1 MLVNVFNGSW
11 NGGYLVVGGRNLILN
26 GKGDTKSGFFKKFN
40 TVTDEYAELTLKSK
54 KQYATVSLIG
64 GFLLG
69 ERDYIVGETYI
80 WSYDIM
86 YTAWSFPT
94 GSNHDE
100 FWMGQRYTC
109 DPSGQ
114 HSTGDWV
121 KVTAHD
127 LPIVG
132 SDGCELNKWYHVNK
146 VITIPVQAS
155 ANVGSQQCINFY
167 NSNADVEASFT
178 ARIKNVKLEKGN
190 IATDWTPAPED
201 TFEEGTKHPKS
212 IFTNTIPVKKKYQ
225 YTYGFLNQNSIPT
238 HTIRFMKPDGTWVKA
253 VHVNED
259 ATSGMKSLEID
270 DDYNIEIMFQNGLTD
285 AQKASFKIMEENF
298 MAIKASNQVSVID
311 ITDGYSVILTNDSY
325 TFLGDTDSV
334 STTQSTTSQIVA
346 MCGSEI
352 VSCTMGEVTCPNG
365 LSVVSDN
372 KTPSPTLTI
381 TATSALTKAGTID
394 IPIKIG
400 DITIVKKF
408 SFAIAFTGAK
418 GDKGD
423 KGTGVTIKSKAIE
436 YLAGS
441 SGTTAPTGTWQS
453 TIPTV
458 PQGQY
463 LWTRTTV
470 TYSDG
475 NQTVS
480 YSAARQG
487 VNGTSPTVSSSK
499 VQYQQS
505 TSGTTVP
512 TGTWV
517 DTPPA
522 AVAGQYM
529 WSKTTATYSDGKT
542 AVSYNVTRNG
552 SNGAKGDKGD
562 KGAAGADALA
572 LVITSSAGVI
582 FKNTS
587 IATTLTAH
595 VYKGGIEMTGS
606 ALTALGTIK
615 WYKDGG
621 TTAIATGQTY
631 TISAGDVENKA
642 NFTAQLEG

>member
-1 MLVNVFNGSW
+1 
-11 NGGYLVVGGRNLILN
+11 
-26 GKGDTKSGFFKKFN
+26 
-40 TVTDEYAELTLKSK
+40 
-54 KQYATVSLIG
+54 
-64 GFLLG
+64 
-69 ERDYIVGETYI
+69 
-80 WSYDIM
+80 
-86 YTAWSFPT
+86 
-94 GSNHDE
+94 
-100 FWMGQRYTC
+100 
-109 DPSGQ
+109 
-114 HSTGDWV
+114 
-121 KVTAHD
+121 
-127 LPIVG
+127 
-132 SDGCELNKWYHVNK
+132 
-146 VITIPVQAS
+146 
-155 ANVGSQQCINFY
+155 
-167 NSNADVEASFT
+167 
-178 ARIKNVKLEKGN
+178 
-190 IATDWTPAPED
+190 
-201 TFEEGTKHPKS
+201 
-212 IFTNTIPVKKKYQ
+212 
-225 YTYGFLNQNSIPT
+225 
-238 HTIRFMKPDGTWVKA
+238 MKPDGTWVKA

-259 ATSGMKSLEID
+259 ATSGMKSLAID

-346 MCGSEI
+346 MRGSEI

-512 TGTWV
+512 TGAWA

-562 KGAAGADALA
+562 TGAAGADALA

-595 VYKGGIEMTGS
+595 VYKGGVEMTGT

-621 TTAIATGQTY
+621 TTAVATGQTY

>member
-1 MLVNVFNGSW
+1 MLVNVFDGNW
-11 NGGYLVVGGRNLILN
+11 NGGYLVVGGSNLLRGTKDLKISSTDIVGVTGTYAY
-26 GKGDTKSGFFKKFN
+26 GKYGDFACVKMKRAWYGVAFNLSAIMKRCNLQPGDTLIYSTMVMIDFVPDKDLSFSLYRTGMDPSPHIYMS
-40 TVTDEYAELTLKSK
+40 TMEKSK
-54 KQYATVSLIG
+54 WYKMSVTFTLTDTSTTYSDTR
-64 GFLLG
+64 F
-69 ERDYIVGETYI
+69 ETNY
-80 WSYDIM
+80 YK
-86 YTAWSFPT
+86 T
-94 GSNHDE
+94 GSGTYE
-100 FWMGQRYTC
+100 FE
-109 DPSGQ
+109 
-114 HSTGDWV
+114 
-121 KVTAHD
+121 
-127 LPIVG
+127 
-132 SDGCELNKWYHVNK
+132 DGYMYYAA
-146 VITIPVQAS
+146 P
-155 ANVGSQQCINFY
+155 
-167 NSNADVEASFT
+167 
-178 ARIKNVKLEKGN
+178 KLELGTV
-190 IATDWTPAPED
+190 ATPWTPAPED
-201 TFEEGTKHPKS
+201 TFEEGTKHPNS

-225 YTYGFLNQNSIPT
+225 YTYGFLNQNSLPA
-238 HTIRFMKPDGTWVKA
+238 HTIRYMKPDGTWVKA
-253 VHVNED
+253 VYVDED
-259 ATSGMKSLEID
+259 AASGTKSLEID

-346 MCGSEI
+346 MRGSEI
-352 VSCTMGEVTCPNG
+352 MSCTTGEVTCPNG

-381 TATSALTKAGTID
+381 TATSALTKADTID
-394 IPIKIG
+394 IPVKIG

-423 KGTGVTIKSKAIE
+423 KGTGVTIESKAIE
-436 YLAGS
+436 YQAGS
-441 SGTTAPTGTWQS
+441 SGTTAPTGTWS
-453 TIPTV
+453 PTIPTV
-458 PQGQY
+458 SQGQY

-595 VYKGGIEMTGS
+595 VYKGGVEMTGT
-606 ALTALGTIK
+606 ALTELGTIK

-621 TTAIATGQTY
+621 TTAVATGQTY

-642 NFTAQLEG
+642 SFTAQLEG

>member
-11 NGGYLVVGGRNLILN
+11 NGGYLVDGGRNLFKCSSMINESLICDAVGRTNSVTLSSYESAGYHIVTPSTGNNNNGACFRFDDYSIL
-26 GKGDTKSGFFKKFN
+26 GIHAGDTITFSLDVKGMSDSN
-40 TVTDEYAELTLKSK
+40 TP
-54 KQYATVSLIG
+54 
-64 GFLLG
+64 FL
-69 ERDYIVGETYI
+69 RIH
-80 WSYDIM
+80 M
-86 YTAWSFPT
+86 
-94 GSNHDE
+94 N
-100 FWMGQRYTC
+100 
-109 DPSGQ
+109 
-114 HSTGDWV
+114 STGDGNWWTG
-121 KVTAHD
+121 TAQSKSCYFI
-127 LPIVG
+127 PSSEFTRV
-132 SDGCELNKWYHVNK
+132 SMTW
-146 VITIPVQAS
+146 TIPE
-155 ANVGSQQCINFY
+155 
-167 NSNADVEASFT
+167 NADTFAKKIIWFAIHGNYESNLYI
-178 ARIKNVKLEKGN
+178 RNLKLEKGN
-190 IATDWTPAPED
+190 VATDWTPAPED
-201 TFEEGTKHPKS
+201 IFEEGTKHPKS

-225 YTYGFLNQNSIPT
+225 YTYGFLNQNSLPA

-346 MCGSEI
+346 MRGSEI

-436 YLAGS
+436 YLSGS

>member
-1 MLVNVFNGSW
+1 MLVNVFDGSW
-11 NGGYLVVGGRNLILN
+11 NGGYLVDGGRNLLKNTSTAWKSLTCSTWN
-26 GKGDTKSGFFKKFN
+26 GRIPDATSLQKISDYGLEAGDIVTLGFYVRTSSGKKLRARIEFNNSSEDKISVPSEAYIINGEGYVYVTRVIPSGYANMVLMVDANLTAN
-40 TVTDEYAELTLKSK
+40 TVQGITTEYTK
-54 KQYATVSLIG
+54 
-64 GFLLG
+64 
-69 ERDYIVGETYI
+69 
-80 WSYDIM
+80 
-86 YTAWSFPT
+86 
-94 GSNHDE
+94 
-100 FWMGQRYTC
+100 C
-109 DPSGQ
+109 
-114 HSTGDWV
+114 
-121 KVTAHD
+121 
-127 LPIVG
+127 
-132 SDGCELNKWYHVNK
+132 
-146 VITIPVQAS
+146 
-155 ANVGSQQCINFY
+155 
-167 NSNADVEASFT
+167 
-178 ARIKNVKLEKGN
+178 VKLEKGN
-190 IATDWTPAPED
+190 IATDWAPAPED
-201 TFEEGTKHPKS
+201 TFEEGTKHLNS
-212 IFTNTIPVKKKYQ
+212 IFTNTISVKKKYQ
-225 YTYGFLNQNSIPT
+225 YTYGFLNQNSLPAHI
-238 HTIRFMKPDGTWVKA
+238 IRFMKPDGTWVKA

-259 ATSGMKSLEID
+259 VTSGMKSLEID

-285 AQKASFKIMEENF
+285 AQKANFKIMEENF

-346 MCGSEI
+346 MRGSEI
-352 VSCTMGEVTCPNG
+352 LSCTIGEVTCPNG

-394 IPIKIG
+394 IPVKI
-400 DITIVKKF
+400 DDVTIVKKF

-423 KGTGVTIKSKAIE
+423 KGTGVSIKSKAIE
-436 YLAGS
+436 YQAGS
-441 SGTTAPTGTWQS
+441 SGTTAPTGTWS
-453 TIPTV
+453 TTIPTV
-458 PQGQY
+458 SQGQY

-512 TGTWV
+512 TGTWA

-562 KGAAGADALA
+562 KGAAGADALT

-582 FKNTS
+582 FKNTAIS
-587 IATTLTAH
+587 TTFTAH
-595 VYKGGIEMTGS
+595 VYKGGVEVTGS

-621 TTAIATGQTY
+621 TTAVATGQTY

>member
-11 NGGYLVVGGRNLILN
+11 NGGYLVDGGRNLFKCSSMINEKLKCGSITYMNSVTSDSYETEGYHIVTPSTGNDNN
-26 GKGDTKSGFFKKFN
+26 GIGFRFDDYSVFDIHAGDTITFSLDVKGTSDSN
-40 TVTDEYAELTLKSK
+40 TPFIKIHMDSNGDDAWWTGTASSNRRSFSPSNEFRR
-54 KQYATVSLIG
+54 VSI
-64 GFLLG
+64 
-69 ERDYIVGETYI
+69 T
-80 WSYDIM
+80 W
-86 YTAWSFPT
+86 
-94 GSNHDE
+94 
-100 FWMGQRYTC
+100 
-109 DPSGQ
+109 
-114 HSTGDWV
+114 
-121 KVTAHD
+121 
-127 LPIVG
+127 
-132 SDGCELNKWYHVNK
+132 
-146 VITIPVQAS
+146 TIPE
-155 ANVGSQQCINFY
+155 
-167 NSNADVEASFT
+167 NADTFVKKSIWFAIHGNYESNLYV
-178 ARIKNVKLEKGN
+178 RNLKLEKGN
-190 IATDWTPAPED
+190 VATDWTPAPED
-201 TFEEGTKHPKS
+201 TFEKGTKHPKS

-225 YTYGFLNQNSIPT
+225 YTYGFLNQNSLPA

-346 MCGSEI
+346 MRGSEI

-552 SNGAKGDKGD
+552 LNGAKGDKGD

>member
-1 MLVNVFNGSW
+1 MIKDLKIELG
-11 NGGYLVVGGRNLILN
+11 
-26 GKGDTKSGFFKKFN
+26 
-40 TVTDEYAELTLKSK
+40 TV
-54 KQYATVSLIG
+54 AT
-64 GFLLG
+64 
-69 ERDYIVGETYI
+69 
-80 WSYDIM
+80 
-86 YTAWSFPT
+86 P
-94 GSNHDE
+94 
-100 FWMGQRYTC
+100 
-109 DPSGQ
+109 
-114 HSTGDWV
+114 
-121 KVTAHD
+121 
-127 LPIVG
+127 
-132 SDGCELNKWYHVNK
+132 
-146 VITIPVQAS
+146 
-155 ANVGSQQCINFY
+155 
-167 NSNADVEASFT
+167 
-178 ARIKNVKLEKGN
+178 
-190 IATDWTPAPED
+190 WTPAPED
-201 TFEEGTKHPKS
+201 TFEEGAKHPNS
-212 IFTNTIPVKKKYQ
+212 IFTNAIPVKKKYQ
-225 YTYGFLNQNSIPT
+225 YTYGFLNQNSLPA

-253 VHVNED
+253 VYVNED
-259 ATSGMKSLEID
+259 AKNGMKSLEID
-270 DDYNIEIMFQNGLTD
+270 DDYDIEIMFQNGLTD

-346 MCGSEI
+346 MRGSEI

-436 YLAGS
+436 YQAGS
-441 SGTTAPTGTWQS
+441 SGTTAPTGTWQGS
-453 TIPTV
+453 IPTV
-458 PQGQY
+458 SQGQY

-517 DTPPA
+517 DAPPA

-562 KGAAGADALA
+562 TGAAGADALA

-595 VYKGGIEMTGS
+595 VYKGGVEMTGT

>member
-1 MLVNVFNGSW
+1 MLVNVFDGNW
-11 NGGYLVVGGRNLILN
+11 NGGYLVDGGSNLLRGTKDLKISSTDIVIVTDTYAYGKYGDFACAKTNGAWQGVGFNLSAIMKRCNLQP
-26 GKGDTKSGFFKKFN
+26 GDTLIYSIMVMIDFVPDKDLLF
-40 TVTDEYAELTLKSK
+40 TLYRTGMDHSPYIYMSTMEKSK
-54 KQYATVSLIG
+54 WYKMSVTFTLTDTSTTYSSTR
-64 GFLLG
+64 F
-69 ERDYIVGETYI
+69 ETGY
-80 WSYDIM
+80 YK
-86 YTAWSFPT
+86 T
-94 GSNHDE
+94 GSDTYKFE
-100 FWMGQRYTC
+100 
-109 DPSGQ
+109 
-114 HSTGDWV
+114 
-121 KVTAHD
+121 
-127 LPIVG
+127 
-132 SDGCELNKWYHVNK
+132 DGYMYFAA
-146 VITIPVQAS
+146 P
-155 ANVGSQQCINFY
+155 
-167 NSNADVEASFT
+167 
-178 ARIKNVKLEKGN
+178 KLEKGN
-190 IATDWTPAPED
+190 VATPWTPAPED
-201 TFEEGTKHPKS
+201 TFEEGTKHPNS

-225 YTYGFLNQNSIPT
+225 YTYGFLNQNSLPA
-238 HTIRFMKPDGTWVKA
+238 HTIRYMKPDGTWVKA
-253 VHVNED
+253 VHVDED
-259 ATSGMKSLEID
+259 ATSGTKSLAID
-270 DDYNIEIMFQNGLTD
+270 DDYNVEIMFQNGLTD

-346 MCGSEI
+346 MRGSEI
-352 VSCTMGEVTCPNG
+352 LSCTIGEVTCPNG

-394 IPIKIG
+394 IPVKIG

-436 YLAGS
+436 YQAGS
-441 SGTTAPTGTWQS
+441 SGTTAPTGTWS
-453 TIPTV
+453 PTIPTV
-458 PQGQY
+458 SQGQY

-595 VYKGGIEMTGS
+595 VYKGGVEMTGT
-606 ALTALGTIK
+606 ALTELGTIK

-621 TTAIATGQTY
+621 TTAVATGQTY

-642 NFTAQLEG
+642 SFTAQLEG

>member
-1 MLVNVFNGSW
+1 MFLKEARAITKYKGISAYINSYNPKIGEVFTLSAMVYTLIPNASIHFFSMMYNAEHSRITGKALINIETEVSNG
-11 NGGYLVVGGRNLILN
+11 VV
-26 GKGDTKSGFFKKFN
+26 KA
-40 TVTDEYAELTLKSK
+40 DEYSLPDIDENPK
-54 KQYATVSLIG
+54 KQYAKVSLQQAGYDLLASG
-64 GFLLG
+64 G
-69 ERDYIVGETYI
+69 YIYLTIQTNDATPHVYDDVDINSKYVG
-80 WSYDIM
+80 
-86 YTAWSFPT
+86 
-94 GSNHDE
+94 
-100 FWMGQRYTC
+100 
-109 DPSGQ
+109 
-114 HSTGDWV
+114 
-121 KVTAHD
+121 
-127 LPIVG
+127 
-132 SDGCELNKWYHVNK
+132 
-146 VITIPVQAS
+146 
-155 ANVGSQQCINFY
+155 FY
-167 NSNADVEASFT
+167 AL
-178 ARIKNVKLEKGN
+178 KLERGTV
-190 IATDWTPAPED
+190 ATDWTPAPED
-201 TFEEGTKHPKS
+201 TFEEGTKHPNS

-225 YTYGFLNQNSIPT
+225 YTYGFSNQNSLPA

-346 MCGSEI
+346 MRGSEI

-595 VYKGGIEMTGS
+595 VYKGGVEMTGT

-621 TTAIATGQTY
+621 TTAVATGQTY
-631 TISAGDVENKA
+631 TISAGNVENKA
-642 NFTAQLEG
+642 SFTAQLEG

>member
-1 MLVNVFNGSW
+1 MLVNVFNGNW
-11 NGGYLVVGGRNLILN
+11 NGGYLVDGGRNL
-26 GKGDTKSGFFKKFN
+26 
-40 TVTDEYAELTLKSK
+40 
-54 KQYATVSLIG
+54 LIG
-64 GFLLG
+64 STRASVNQMWRQYGWHGTFSTYNSDNGIYKLTAENGWHTAMYTGLN
-69 ERDYIVGETYI
+69 DYINKVLVVSFNAKCIKDETSATE
-80 WSYDIM
+80 SYAIGC
-86 YTAWSFPT
+86 ANAT
-94 GSNHDE
+94 GSVYFTDDITSN
-100 FWMGQRYTC
+100 T
-109 DPSGQ
+109 
-114 HSTGDWV
+114 
-121 KVTAHD
+121 
-127 LPIVG
+127 PIQDTWFNLKYSCRLN
-132 SDGCELNKWYHVNK
+132 SDGQFGLGSHCAPEGADHNLKATWLIKDLKIELGTV
-146 VITIPVQAS
+146 
-155 ANVGSQQCINFY
+155 
-167 NSNADVEASFT
+167 
-178 ARIKNVKLEKGN
+178 
-190 IATDWTPAPED
+190 ATPWTPAPED
-201 TFEEGTKHPKS
+201 TFEEGTKHPNS
-212 IFTNTIPVKKKYQ
+212 IFTSTIPVKKKYQ
-225 YTYGFLNQNSIPT
+225 YTYGFSNQNSLPA

-259 ATSGMKSLEID
+259 ATSGMKSLAID

-346 MCGSEI
+346 MRGSEI

-529 WSKTTATYSDGKT
+529 WSKTTATYSDGNT

-562 KGAAGADALA
+562 KGAAGADALT

>member
-1 MLVNVFNGSW
+1 MLVNVFDGSW
-11 NGGYLVVGGRNLILN
+11 NGGYLVDGGRNLLIGSTMASVN
-26 GKGDTKSGFFKKFN
+26 SMW
-40 TVTDEYAELTLKSK
+40 
-54 KQYATVSLIG
+54 KQYGWPGTFS
-64 GFLLG
+64 
-69 ERDYIVGETYI
+69 TYDSDNRI
-80 WSYDIM
+80 YKLTADNGWHAIM
-86 YTAWSFPT
+86 YTGLKEYINNALTVSFNAKCIKDETSADERYGLGCVNTT
-94 GSNHDE
+94 GSNKYFTYDITSYTPIQDTW
-100 FWMGQRYTC
+100 FSVRYSC
-109 DPSGQ
+109 Q
-114 HSTGDWV
+114 
-121 KVTAHD
+121 
-127 LPIVG
+127 LN
-132 SDGCELNKWYHVNK
+132 SDGQFGLGTYCAPEG
-146 VITIPVQAS
+146 S
-155 ANVGSQQCINFY
+155 AHNLK
-167 NSNADVEASFT
+167 AAWL
-178 ARIKNVKLEKGN
+178 IKDLKFERGTV
-190 IATDWTPAPED
+190 ATDWTPAPED
-201 TFEEGTKHPKS
+201 TFEEGTKHPNS

-225 YTYGFLNQNSIPT
+225 YTYGFLNQNSLPA

-346 MCGSEI
+346 MRGSEI

-542 AVSYNVTRNG
+542 AVSYNVNRNG

-595 VYKGGIEMTGS
+595 VYKGGVEMTGT

-621 TTAIATGQTY
+621 TTAVATGQTY

>member
-1 MLVNVFNGSW
+1 MLVNVFDGSW
-11 NGGYLVVGGRNLILN
+11 NGGYLVDGGRNLLHGSQNFITGHTDFYSITN
-26 GKGDTKSGFFKKFN
+26 TANDKYGKFICSKTDRAWQGPAWDLSTIIKRHNLKVGDT
-40 TVTDEYAELTLKSK
+40 VTYSIMVMVDFVPYKPVSFSVFRNIQSNSVCGSLTMEPNIWYKLSISFTLDEYSLTAIRTRLETNYYKTDSSN
-54 KQYATVSLIG
+54 Y
-64 GFLLG
+64 GFEDG
-69 ERDYIVGETYI
+69 Y
-80 WSYDIM
+80 M
-86 YTAWSFPT
+86 YFAAP
-94 GSNHDE
+94 
-100 FWMGQRYTC
+100 
-109 DPSGQ
+109 
-114 HSTGDWV
+114 
-121 KVTAHD
+121 
-127 LPIVG
+127 
-132 SDGCELNKWYHVNK
+132 
-146 VITIPVQAS
+146 
-155 ANVGSQQCINFY
+155 
-167 NSNADVEASFT
+167 
-178 ARIKNVKLEKGN
+178 KLELGTV
-190 IATDWTPAPED
+190 ATDWTPAPED
-201 TFEEGTKHPKS
+201 TFEEGTKHPNS
-212 IFTNTIPVKKKYQ
+212 IFTNTISVKKKYQ
-225 YTYGFLNQNSIPT
+225 YTYGFSNQNSLPA

-436 YLAGS
+436 YQAGS
-441 SGTTAPTGTWQS
+441 SGTTAPTGTWQGS
-453 TIPTV
+453 IPTV
-458 PQGQY
+458 SQGQY

-517 DTPPA
+517 DAPPA

-529 WSKTTATYSDGKT
+529 WSKTTAMYSDGKT

-562 KGAAGADALA
+562 TGAAGADALA

-595 VYKGGIEMTGS
+595 VYKGGVEMTGT

-621 TTAIATGQTY
+621 TTAVATGQTY

-642 NFTAQLEG
+642 SFTAQLEG

>member
-1 MLVNVFNGSW
+1 MLVNVFDGNW
-11 NGGYLVVGGRNLILN
+11 NGGYLVDGGRNL
-26 GKGDTKSGFFKKFN
+26 
-40 TVTDEYAELTLKSK
+40 
-54 KQYATVSLIG
+54 LIG
-64 GFLLG
+64 STRASVNQMWRQYGWRGTFSTYNSDNRIYKLTAENGWHTAMYTGLN
-69 ERDYIVGETYI
+69 DYI
-80 WSYDIM
+80 
-86 YTAWSFPT
+86 
-94 GSNHDE
+94 
-100 FWMGQRYTC
+100 
-109 DPSGQ
+109 
-114 HSTGDWV
+114 
-121 KVTAHD
+121 
-127 LPIVG
+127 
-132 SDGCELNKWYHVNK
+132 NKALV
-146 VITIPVQAS
+146 V
-155 ANVGSQQCINFY
+155 
-167 NSNADVEASFT
+167 SFT
-178 ARIKNVKLEKGN
+178 AKCIKDETS
-190 IATDWTPAPED
+190 ATESYAIGCTNAIGSAYFTDDITSETPIQDTWFNLKHSCQLNSDGQFGLGSHCAPEGADHNLKATWLIKDLKIELGTVATPWTPAPED
-201 TFEEGTKHPKS
+201 TFEEGTKHPNS

-225 YTYGFLNQNSIPT
+225 YTYGFLNQNSMPA

-334 STTQSTTSQIVA
+334 SITQSTTSQIVA
-346 MCGSEI
+346 MRGSEI
-352 VSCTMGEVTCPNG
+352 LSCTIGEVTCPNG

-400 DITIVKKF
+400 DVTIVKKF

-441 SGTTAPTGTWQS
+441 SGTTAPTGTWS
-453 TIPTV
+453 PTIPTV
-458 PQGQY
+458 SQGQY

-512 TGTWV
+512 TGTWA

-582 FKNTS
+582 FKNTAIS
-587 IATTLTAH
+587 TTFTAH
-595 VYKGGIEMTGS
+595 VYKGGVEVTGS
-606 ALTALGTIK
+606 ALTTLGTIK

-621 TTAIATGQTY
+621 TTAVATGQTY

>member
-1 MLVNVFNGSW
+1 MLVNVFDGNW
-11 NGGYLVVGGRNLILN
+11 NGGYLVDGGRNLLKDTYMMRAPFWFSKRESKREYDQMLDAYYLPIYSSESTSWIQYIGQDVNITPTIRYILTFYAKRSSNTDPILYVRLDRDENIVYVKSN
-26 GKGDTKSGFFKKFN
+26 GKKEYRTTDNWNRYEGELISTYNIEYDEPLTFYTLAN
-40 TVTDEYAELTLKSK
+40 TGA
-54 KQYATVSLIG
+54 VSLDTSIRIG
-64 GFLLG
+64 
-69 ERDYIVGETYI
+69 
-80 WSYDIM
+80 
-86 YTAWSFPT
+86 
-94 GSNHDE
+94 
-100 FWMGQRYTC
+100 
-109 DPSGQ
+109 
-114 HSTGDWV
+114 
-121 KVTAHD
+121 K
-127 LPIVG
+127 
-132 SDGCELNKWYHVNK
+132 
-146 VITIPVQAS
+146 
-155 ANVGSQQCINFY
+155 
-167 NSNADVEASFT
+167 
-178 ARIKNVKLEKGN
+178 VKLELGTV
-190 IATDWTPAPED
+190 ATPWTPAPED
-201 TFEEGTKHPKS
+201 TFEEGTKHPNS

-225 YTYGFLNQNSIPT
+225 YTYGFLNQNSLPA
-238 HTIRFMKPDGTWVKA
+238 HTIRYMKPDGTWVKA

-346 MCGSEI
+346 MRGSEI

-595 VYKGGIEMTGS
+595 VYKGGVEMTGT

-621 TTAIATGQTY
+621 TTAVATGQTY

-642 NFTAQLEG
+642 SFTAQLEE

>member
-1 MLVNVFNGSW
+1 MLNNVFDGNW
-11 NGGYLVVGGRNLILN
+11 NGGYLVDGGRNLL
-26 GKGDTKSGFFKKFN
+26 
-40 TVTDEYAELTLKSK
+40 
-54 KQYATVSLIG
+54 
-64 GFLLG
+64 
-69 ERDYIVGETYI
+69 
-80 WSYDIM
+80 
-86 YTAWSFPT
+86 
-94 GSNHDE
+94 
-100 FWMGQRYTC
+100 
-109 DPSGQ
+109 
-114 HSTGDWV
+114 
-121 KVTAHD
+121 
-127 LPIVG
+127 VG
-132 SDGCELNKWYHVNK
+132 SDKSISATGIDDYKGANIVESCERLIIPFNDLQLYRNKKCTLSCQVDFEQATSVPGTNRRAGIEVSFLYTDESIGHSWIDAEMRCFDSPVTFHGRAVYTY
-146 VITIPVQAS
+146 TIKDFEIRTHNSGSLYIQGLRTGTAS
-155 ANVGSQQCINFY
+155 VSKPKFELGT
-167 NSNADVEASFT
+167 V
-178 ARIKNVKLEKGN
+178 
-190 IATDWTPAPED
+190 ATDWTPAPED

-225 YTYGFLNQNSIPT
+225 YTYGFLNQNSLPA
-238 HTIRFMKPDGTWVKA
+238 HTIRYMKPDGTWVKA
-253 VHVNED
+253 VHVDED
-259 ATSGMKSLEID
+259 ATSGTKSLEID

-346 MCGSEI
+346 MRGSEI
-352 VSCTMGEVTCPNG
+352 MSCTMGEVTCPNG

-394 IPIKIG
+394 IPVKIG

-436 YLAGS
+436 YQAGS
-441 SGTTAPTGTWQS
+441 SGTTAPTGTWS
-453 TIPTV
+453 PTIPTV
-458 PQGQY
+458 SQGQY

-512 TGTWV
+512 TGTWA

-595 VYKGGIEMTGS
+595 VYKGGVEMTGT

-621 TTAIATGQTY
+621 TTAVATGQTY

-642 NFTAQLEG
+642 SFTAQLEE

>member
-1 MLVNVFNGSW
+1 MSVTFTLT
-11 NGGYLVVGGRNLILN
+11 
-26 GKGDTKSGFFKKFN
+26 DTSTTYSDTRF
-40 TVTDEYAELTLKSK
+40 
-54 KQYATVSLIG
+54 
-64 GFLLG
+64 
-69 ERDYIVGETYI
+69 ETNY
-80 WSYDIM
+80 YK
-86 YTAWSFPT
+86 T
-94 GSNHDE
+94 GSGTYE
-100 FWMGQRYTC
+100 FE
-109 DPSGQ
+109 
-114 HSTGDWV
+114 
-121 KVTAHD
+121 
-127 LPIVG
+127 
-132 SDGCELNKWYHVNK
+132 DGYMYYAA
-146 VITIPVQAS
+146 P
-155 ANVGSQQCINFY
+155 
-167 NSNADVEASFT
+167 
-178 ARIKNVKLEKGN
+178 KLELGTV
-190 IATDWTPAPED
+190 ATPWTPAPED
-201 TFEEGTKHPKS
+201 TFEEGTKHPNS

-225 YTYGFLNQNSIPT
+225 YTYGFLNQNSLPA
-238 HTIRFMKPDGTWVKA
+238 HTIRYMKPDGTWVKA
-253 VHVNED
+253 VHVDED
-259 ATSGMKSLEID
+259 ATSGTKSLEID
-270 DDYNIEIMFQNGLTD
+270 NDYNVEIMFQNGLTD
-285 AQKASFKIMEENF
+285 AQKANFKIMEENF

-346 MCGSEI
+346 MRGSEI
-352 VSCTMGEVTCPNG
+352 LSCTIGEVTCPNG

-400 DITIVKKF
+400 DVTIVKKF

-441 SGTTAPTGTWQS
+441 SGTTAPTGTWS
-453 TIPTV
+453 PTIPTV
-458 PQGQY
+458 SQGQY

-512 TGTWV
+512 TGTWA

-595 VYKGGIEMTGS
+595 VYKGGVEMTGT
-606 ALTALGTIK
+606 ALTTLGTIK

-621 TTAIATGQTY
+621 TTAVATGQTY